1 MGLVPANEPVYRHH
15 VRYHET
21 DSQGYLFNA
30 RYLEVVDV
38 AMTEYIRSLGYSYDA
53 FVAAGADPSVVRA
66 ELDFKRPARF
76 DDVLDVSVRC
86 EEVGRS
92 SFRLRT
98 SIARDGEDLAAAT
111 LVYVNVDPEAET
123 SRPLPALVAD
133 ALRTEPEK
141 FSKADVEIGTSG
153 PTYM

>member
-1 MGLVPANEPVYRHH
+1 MEETRPTYRHH

-38 AMTEYIRSLGYSYDA
+38 AMTEYLRSLGYSYEA
-53 FVAAGADPSVVRA
+53 FVAEGADPSVVRA

-76 DDVLDVSVRC
+76 DDLLDVTVHC
-86 EEVGRS
+86 VDVGRS

-98 SIARDGEDLAAAT
+98 TIAREGEELAVAT
-111 LVYVNVDPEAET
+111 LVYVNVDVDAET
-123 SRPLPALVAD
+123 SRALPEPVAA
-133 ALRTEPEK
+133 ALRADLQKTSTP
-141 FSKADVEIGTSG
+141 DVEIGAAD
-153 PTYM
+153 PTYV

>member
-1 MGLVPANEPVYRHH
+1 VLASEPVYRHH

-30 RYLEVVDV
+30 RYLEIVDV

-76 DDVLDVSVRC
+76 DDLLDLHVRC
-86 EEVGRS
+86 VEVGRT
-92 SFRLRT
+92 SFRLLTNICR
-98 SIARDGEDLAAAT
+98 ADEELAVAT
-111 LVYVNVDPEAET
+111 LVYVNVDADAET
-123 SRPLPALVAD
+123 SRALPDAVAQALGAD
-133 ALRTEPEK
+133 LEK
-141 FSKADVEIGTSG
+141 FSRADVEI
-153 PTYM
+153 